1 MNNLAPDIA
10 LHARATDQA
19 DAPGRPPHPVQL
31 ALKVAAAMCE
41 SFGDETLGH
50 HRLTM
55 PTVTVFMVLI
65 LIVLFHRGGKLSMNR
80 DRSGVGSSSSRAY
93 LRRSSPW
100 PRANVLP
107 ALSYS
112 GRNVP
117 AAVVP
122 APTGAERRVLS
133 RPQSRAQQRLP
144 PPIYPDIGPPPPVYF
159 PPLSRCP
166 SYAPA
171 SPSLPSEF
179 WRYSTP
185 ESPPSLSP
193 TATERRRSRC

>member
-1 MNNLAPDIA
+1 MNLAPDIA
-10 LHARATDQA
+10 LNARATDQA
-19 DAPGRPPHPVQL
+19 DTPGRPPQPVQL
-31 ALKVAAAMCE
+31 ALKIAAAM
-41 SFGDETLGH
+41 F
-50 HRLTM
+50 
-55 PTVTVFMVLI
+55 TVFMVLI

-80 DRSGVGSSSSRAY
+80 DRSGVGSSS
-93 LRRSSPW
+93 
-100 PRANVLP
+100 LP
-107 ALSYS
+107 LSYS

-117 AAVVP
+117 TAVVP

-144 PPIYPDIGPPPPVYF
+144 PPIYPDIGPPPPVYL

-171 SPSLPSEF
+171 SPPISAEL